1 MKKKLFF
8 LRKTL
13 FRQNYLWYTKKDFK
27 LAFYCIELFF

>member
-13 FRQNYLWYTKKDFK
+13 FRQNYVLYTKKDFK